1 MGRLRCNE
9 LRASANKATL
19 LNPLRSP
26 VRKKTDSLIILGPPE
41 LDPRK
46 VPDVK

>member
-9 LRASANKATL
+9 LWVSANKATL
-19 LNPLRSP
+19 LNLLRTP
-26 VRKKTDSLIILGPPE
+26 VRKKTDPKIILGPPE

-46 VPDVK
+46 VPDVR